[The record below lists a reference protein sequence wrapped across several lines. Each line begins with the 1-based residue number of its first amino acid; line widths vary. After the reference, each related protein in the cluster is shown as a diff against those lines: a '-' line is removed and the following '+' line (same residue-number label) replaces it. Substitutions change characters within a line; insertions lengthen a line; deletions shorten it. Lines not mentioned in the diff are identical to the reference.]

1 MKEYKRETIQKTV
14 EEINKN
20 MFLPDIQRPFVW
32 EEEKIY
38 KLFDSLMRGYPIST
52 FLYWD
57 LAREQIEASNI
68 KMYKFVDSNDED
80 SAQVM
85 NVDKDKYSLVLD
97 GQQRL
102 TSLYISLKGSWVEKV
117 RKNTLIKELYFNV
130 LSGGNENEE
139 GILYEFCFL
148 PKQYGPFYAEK
159 KDEASGAKA
168 WVNIKKVYEADLG
181 KSDKRK
187 LFVKKIIETNSDLK
201 TYEDAIDDNIDKFD
215 EVLKDQGMIN
225 YFPED
230 EDSYDKV
237 LDIFVRTNAG
247 GTKLSYSDLLFS
259 RIKLHWDQAREEF
272 KDLTDEINKRNFEF
286 DTDFILKTG
295 LVFFCTKTE
304 EIRFNNI
311 NNLNKNLISSIRKN
325 WLEIANAIKLTAD
338 LLDRFMIRDKKMLP
352 SYNALIPV
360 IYWVFKNKKGRYY
373 DDNDADRNELTKV
386 RIWLTKALLS
396 GVFGGQSDTALYK
409 CKEAMDASPL
419 SSVFPAE
426 KIQEKILEMKS
437 KSMEIR
443 EDKFDQFRYQSKES
457 HLFLSLCYRFAI
469 NFNPIMKGNLPEQDH
484 IFSKHELELAGVS
497 EDKINSIYNIRY
509 VTQADNRK
517 KSKTPFS
524 DWVRDLEKNKDLVF
538 KIHNIPDRD
547 WKVVD
552 FDVFLQ
558 ERKKL
563 LLANLQY

>member
-14 EEINKN
+14 EEINRN

-57 LAREQIEASNI
+57 LTREQIEKSSI
-68 KMYKFVDSNDED
+68 KMYKFVNSNDED

-85 NVDKDKYSLVLD
+85 NIDKDKYSLVLD

-102 TSLYISLKGSWVEKV
+102 TSLYISLKGSWIEKV
-117 RKNTLIKELYFNV
+117 RKANLVNELYFNV
-130 LSGGNENEE
+130 LSGEVENEE

-148 PKQYGPFYAEK
+148 PKQYDRVKLEEE
-159 KDEASGAKA
+159 DTASEIKL
-168 WVNIKKVYEADLG
+168 WVNIKKVYEADIG
-181 KSDKRK
+181 KSEKRK
-187 LFVKKIIETNSDLK
+187 LFVKSIIERNPKLRPF
-201 TYEDAIDDNIDKFD
+201 EDKIDDNIDKFD

-230 EDSYDKV
+230 ENSYERV

-272 KDLTDEINKRNFEF
+272 SNLISEINKRNFEF
-286 DTDFILKTG
+286 DTDFILKAS
-295 LVFFCTKTE
+295 LVFFSTKTE
-304 EIRFNNI
+304 EIRFNNV
-311 NNLNKNLISSIRKN
+311 NNLNKNLISLTRNN
-325 WLEIANAIKLTAD
+325 WHDIVGSTKLTVD
-338 LLDRFMIRDKKMLP
+338 LLDRFMITDKKMLP
-352 SYNALIPV
+352 SYNALIP
-360 IYWVFKNKKGRYY
+360 ILYWIFKNKKKGYR
-373 DDNDADRNELTKV
+373 DDSDADRAELTKI

-409 CKEAMDASPL
+409 CKEAIDVSL
-419 SSVFPAE
+419 SDIFPAQ
-426 KIQEKILEMKS
+426 KIQDKILEMKN
-437 KSMEIR
+437 KSMDMR
-443 EDKFDQFRYQSKES
+443 EDKFDRFRYQSKES
-457 HLFLSLCYRFAI
+457 HLFLALCYKSAI
-469 NFNPIMKGNLPEQDH
+469 NFSPTMKGNLPEQDH
-484 IFSKHELELAGVS
+484 IFSKNELETAGVA

-509 VTQADNRK
+509 VTLTDNRK

-524 DWVRDLEKNKDLVF
+524 EWVRGLKKDKDLVLAM
-538 KIHNIPDRD
+538 HNIPNQD
-547 WKVVD
+547 WTIGD
-552 FDVFLQ
+552 FDIFLQ
-558 ERKKL
+558 ERRKL
-563 LLANLQY
+563 LLASLQY

>member
-14 EEINKN
+14 EEINRN

-57 LAREQIEASNI
+57 LTREQIEKSSI
-68 KMYKFVDSNDED
+68 KMYKFVNSNDED

-85 NVDKDKYSLVLD
+85 NIDKDKYSLVLD

-102 TSLYISLKGSWVEKV
+102 TSLYISLKGSWIEKV
-117 RKNTLIKELYFNV
+117 LVNELYFNV
-130 LSGGNENEE
+130 LSGAIENEE

-148 PKQYGPFYAEK
+148 PKQYGHVKLEEE
-159 KDEASGAKA
+159 DTASEIKL
-168 WVNIKKVYEADLG
+168 WVNIKKVYEADIG
-181 KSDKRK
+181 MSEKRK
-187 LFVKKIIETNSDLK
+187 LFVKSIIERNPKLK
-201 TYEDAIDDNIDKFD
+201 SYEDKIDDNIDKFD

-230 EDSYDKV
+230 ENSYERV

-272 KDLTDEINKRNFEF
+272 SNLISEINKRNFEF
-286 DTDFILKTG
+286 DTDFILKAS
-295 LVFFCTKTE
+295 LVFFSTKTE
-304 EIRFNNI
+304 EIRFNNV
-311 NNLNKNLISSIRKN
+311 NNLNKNLISLTRDN
-325 WLEIANAIKLTAD
+325 WHDIVGSIKLTAD
-338 LLDRFMIRDKKMLP
+338 LLDRFMITDKKMLP
-352 SYNALIPV
+352 SYNALIP
-360 IYWVFKNKKGRYY
+360 ILYWIFKNKKRGYR
-373 DDNDADRNELTKV
+373 DDSDADRAELTKI

-409 CKEAMDASPL
+409 CKEAIDVSL
-419 SSVFPAE
+419 GDIFPAQ
-426 KIQEKILEMKS
+426 KIQDKISEMKN
-437 KSMEIR
+437 KSMDMR
-443 EDKFDQFRYQSKES
+443 EDKFDRFRYQSKES
-457 HLFLSLCYRFAI
+457 HLFLALCYKSAI
-469 NFNPIMKGNLPEQDH
+469 NFSPIMKGNLPEQDH
-484 IFSKHELELAGVS
+484 IFSKNELEAAGVA

-509 VTQADNRK
+509 VTLTDNRK

-524 DWVRDLEKNKDLVF
+524 EWVGGLKKDKDLVLAM
-538 KIHNIPDRD
+538 HNIPNQD
-547 WKVVD
+547 WEIGD
-552 FDVFLQ
+552 FDMFLQ
-558 ERKKL
+558 ERRKL
-563 LLANLQY
+563 LLASLQY